1 MALPTGKLVHQWK
14 VGDVEY
20 RIVALGKWS
29 AGYEDSYLL
38 EKAETDSLG
47 GLRWVKVYDWKETD
61 GEIYWRDVVKPLME
75 ALKQA
80 TFAANERKVA
90 P

>member
-14 VGDVEY
+14 SGDTDY
-20 RIVALGKWS
+20 RVVALGKWS
-29 AGYEDSYLL
+29 IGYEDSYLL

-47 GLRWVKVYDWKETD
+47 GMRWVKVHNWAETD

-80 TFAANERKVA
+80 AFAKGPR
-90 P
+90 